1 MDQKKT
7 MNMTTRTSC
16 TCDLIHDII
25 LDVLIYALWTAVLE
39 DLMMAHVCISN
50 GLQKRTWTKAEKS
63 RKREADAITG
73 TYLLLVSMIA
83 RYLIYPTSIC
93 WWTEEEADDL
103 ILQHTANIILVKSFS
118 HARKQY
124 TLRIDEQQSTIE
136 SCTCPDYRLS
146 KGICKH
152 MFLIHRLEALNLPFQ
167 QKHTTSQPVRQS
179 SQTTVATLPQQNTR
193 ELELNSAIA
202 R

>member
-1 MDQKKT
+1 
-7 MNMTTRTSC
+7 
-16 TCDLIHDII
+16 
-25 LDVLIYALWTAVLE
+25 
-39 DLMMAHVCISN
+39 
-50 GLQKRTWTKAEKS
+50 
-63 RKREADAITG
+63 
-73 TYLLLVSMIA
+73 MIA

-202 R
+202 RFHAAMQSIDGPAARVNANNYDETKARYINQAAQHIESVFSLLKEHDKANSSLNGRQRRV